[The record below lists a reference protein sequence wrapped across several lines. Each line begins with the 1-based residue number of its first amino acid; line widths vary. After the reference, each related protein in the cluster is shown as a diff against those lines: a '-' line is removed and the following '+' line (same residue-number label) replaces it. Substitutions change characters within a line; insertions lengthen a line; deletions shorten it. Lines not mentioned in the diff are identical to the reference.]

1 MRIWRPDHSTVVAYL
16 ALFVAL
22 CGTAAAVS
30 GKVRSRD
37 IGKGAVTA
45 PKIRNGAVIGSKIA
59 PGAVGSTALADGAVI
74 GSKIAPGA
82 VGTPAL
88 AAGAV
93 GSAQLAPG
101 AVELVNLA
109 QSSVSSAK
117 LREGSV
123 TQGKIA
129 QGSVSSAKLQEG
141 SVTQGKIAPGG
152 VDTTAL
158 GDGAVTPAK
167 VTGPLGLA
175 KSAVAVVEA
184 NVAAGAA
191 IDAGTCFAESV
202 AVPGAQLGD
211 AVLVLPRPTATL
223 PFPGTF
229 ATARANNVAGVV
241 NVGICNF
248 SQVDIGNIGAAQ
260 PVTIAV
266 FR

>member
-1 MRIWRPDHSTVVAYL
+1 MRLRRPDHATVVAYL

-22 CGTAAAVS
+22 CGSAAAVS

-45 PKIRNGAVIGSKIA
+45 PKIRNGAVTGI
-59 PGAVGSTALADGAVI
+59 
-74 GSKIAPGA
+74 KIAPGA
-82 VGTPAL
+82 VGTSAL

-101 AVELVNLA
+101 AVGSTQLAPGAVGTGALAAGAVGSAQLAPEGVELGNLA
-109 QSSVSSAK
+109 P
-117 LREGSV
+117 
-123 TQGKIA
+123 
-129 QGSVSSAKLQEG
+129 GSVSSAKLQDGAVTG
-141 SVTQGKIAPGG
+141 SKIAPGAVG
-152 VDTTAL
+152 TTAL
-158 GDGAVTPAK
+158 GNGAVTAAK

-184 NVAAGAA
+184 GVGAGAA
-191 IDAGTCFAESV
+191 IDAGECAEQSV
-202 AVPGAQLGD
+202 AVPGAQPSD

-223 PFPGTF
+223 PFPGTL
-229 ATARANNVAGVV
+229 ATARANNIAGVV

-248 SQVDIGNIGAAQ
+248 SQVDIGDIGAAQ